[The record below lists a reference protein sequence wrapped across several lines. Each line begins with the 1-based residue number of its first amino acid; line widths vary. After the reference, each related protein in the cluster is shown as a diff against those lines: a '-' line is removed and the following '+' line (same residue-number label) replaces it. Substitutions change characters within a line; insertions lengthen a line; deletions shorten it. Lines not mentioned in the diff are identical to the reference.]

1 MIAPSVQN
9 LWKSDSRRRIHL
21 LFQQLRFS
29 PEIEPSS
36 RKLHVRAA
44 LLAPGGG
51 SS

>member
-9 LWKSDSRRRIHL
+9 LWKSAACGRIL
-21 LFQQLRFS
+21 FLFQQLRFS
-29 PEIEPSS
+29 PEIEAPS

-44 LLAPGGG
+44 PLAPGGG